1 MMLHQSGMHAQASCH
16 SEAAAFVSSPSTM
29 PLLENFTGIDIF
41 ERVAQAMYCCMLLF
55 VPSFWLED
63 NFTKYKTAKPDAQDI
78 ALCRILGVLC
88 ICIFIAVS
96 QLRINGVNL
105 KSADLMS
112 VVLSLIHISEPT
124 RRTPISYAVFCLKK
138 KKWNTPS

>member
-1 MMLHQSGMHAQASCH
+1 
-16 SEAAAFVSSPSTM
+16 M

-112 VVLSLIHISEPT
+112 VCCWGMCIATIFIDKDLYNDHAFKTNLGLQSLLVGLFAYQYATRKPT
-124 RRTPISYAVFCLKK
+124 NGKSD
-138 KKWNTPS
+138 